1 MSAAEAPPKKKKV
14 RAISGS
20 LLFPLGFTPPLSASR
35 HRLTPLSVQPSHL
48 QNPNRLLV
56 DEASNDD
63 NSVVALALST
73 MEELQLFRG
82 DTVLLKGKRRKD
94 TVCIVLADDACEPG
108 KIRMNKC
115 VRKNL
120 KVRLGDVVSVHQ
132 CPDVKYGKRVH
143 ILPIDDTIEGITGN
157 LFDVFL
163 KPYFMEAYRPVRKN
177 DLFLCR
183 GGMRAVE
190 FKVVETDPDEYCI
203 VAPDTVCA
211 RLALPSPPVFCRYGR
226 RHRVAALTPSH
237 ACTSDTSDTRSH
249 LPSSLLPSQVI
260 HCEGEP
266 VKREDEES
274 KDDVGYDDI
283 GGVRKQLQNIRE
295 LVELPLRHPQLFKS
309 IGVKP
314 PRGIL
319 MFGPPGSGKTLIA
332 RAVANE
338 TGAFFFLING
348 PEIMSKLAGE
358 SESNLRKAFEEAEK
372 NSPAIIFIDEI
383 DSIAPK
389 REKTQGEVERR
400 IVSQLLTLMDGLKA
414 RSHVVVIG
422 ATNRPNSIDAAL
434 RRFGRFD
441 REVDI
446 GVPDENGRLEVL
458 RIHTKNMK
466 LTDDVDLEQLAKETH
481 GYVGADLA
489 ALSTEAAMQ
498 CIREKMDV
506 IDLDDDEIDAE
517 VLDSM
522 AVSQAH
528 FRQALGV
535 SNPSALRETAV
546 EVPNVTWDDI
556 GGLEG
561 VKRELQ
567 EVVQY
572 PVEFPEKFEKF
583 GMQPSKGVLFY
594 GPPGCGKT
602 LLAKAIA
609 NECQA
614 NFISIKGP
622 ELLTMWFGE
631 SESNVRE
638 LFDKARGAAPCV
650 LFFDELDSIARAR
663 GSSGG
668 DAGGAGDRVINQIL
682 TEMDGMGAKKSVFI
696 IGATNRPDII
706 DPAVLR
712 PGRLDQLIYIP
723 LPDEGSRTNI
733 LKSVTRKSPVSEE
746 VDFTYLARTLHGFS
760 GADITE
766 ICQRA
771 AKMAIR
777 ESIEKEIEMEKE
789 RAAAGGDAPMDEDAP
804 DPVPEITK
812 YHFEESMKFARRSV
826 SDNDIRKYEMF
837 SQTLQQSRGF
847 GNDFKFPEGGV
858 GGGTTTATP
867 GAFAATNAAAAADD
881 DDDLYN

>member
-1 MSAAEAPPKKKKV
+1 MTTPSSRSTRRPWKLFRHAPHTPRHSANRDRCPLIHEPPLAPSSRV
-14 RAISGS
+14 VAARAWWLVGS
-20 LLFPLGFTPPLSASR
+20 RWSQQPLSLHLFPPPL
-35 HRLTPLSVQPSHL
+35 P
-48 QNPNRLLV
+48 
-56 DEASNDD
+56 
-63 NSVVALALST
+63 
-73 MEELQLFRG
+73 LQLFRG
-82 DTVLLKGKRRKD
+82 DTVLIKGKRRKD
-94 TVCIVLADDACEPG
+94 TVCIVLADDECDLG
-108 KIRMNKC
+108 KVRMNKC

-120 KVRLGDVVSVHQ
+120 KVRLGDVISVHQ

-143 ILPIDDTIEGITGN
+143 ILPIDDTIEGISGN

-163 KPYFMEAYRPVRKN
+163 KPYFLEAYRPVRKG
-177 DLFLCR
+177 DLFLVR

-190 FKVVETDPDEYCI
+190 FKVVETDPADYCI
-203 VAPDTVCA
+203 VAPDTV
-211 RLALPSPPVFCRYGR
+211 
-226 RHRVAALTPSH
+226 
-237 ACTSDTSDTRSH
+237 
-249 LPSSLLPSQVI
+249 I

-266 VKREDEES
+266 IKREDEES
-274 KDDVGYDDI
+274 LADVGYDDI
-283 GGVRKQLQNIRE
+283 GGVRKQLANIRE

-319 MFGPPGSGKTLIA
+319 MYGPPGSGKTLIA

-383 DSIAPK
+383 DAIAPK

-400 IVSQLLTLMDGLKA
+400 IVSQLLTLMDGMKSRA
-414 RSHVVVIG
+414 HVVVIG

-458 RIHTKNMK
+458 RIHSKNMK
-466 LTDDVDLEQLAKETH
+466 LSEDVDLEQVAKETH
-481 GYVGADLA
+481 GYVGADIAQLC
-489 ALSTEAAMQ
+489 TEAAMQ

-517 VLDSM
+517 ILDSM

-528 FRQALGV
+528 FRTALGT
-535 SNPSALRETAV
+535 SNPSALRETV
-546 EVPNVTWDDI
+546 IEVPNVTWDDI

-583 GMQPSKGVLFY
+583 GMAPSKGVLFY

-631 SESNVRE
+631 SEANVRE
-638 LFDKARGAAPCV
+638 LFEKARGAAPCV

-682 TEMDGMGAKKSVFI
+682 TEMDGMGSKKSVFI

-723 LPDEGSRTNI
+723 LPDEGSRSNI
-733 LKSVTRKSPVSEE
+733 LKACLRKSPIAPD
-746 VDFTYLARTLHGFS
+746 VDLVYLAKTTHGFS
-760 GADITE
+760 GADLTE
-766 ICQRA
+766 ICQRS

-777 ESIEKEIEMEKE
+777 ESIEREIEMEKE
-789 RAAAGGDAPMDEDAP
+789 KAAAAEADPNKMETEEDEAP
-804 DPVPEITK
+804 DPVPEITRI
-812 YHFEESMKFARRSV
+812 HFEEAMKYARRSV

-847 GNDFKFPEGGV
+847 GSEFKFPEGGV
-858 GGGTTTATP
+858 GGSAAPASGA
-867 GAFAATNAAAAADD
+867 AFAAATADD
-881 DDDLYN
+881 DEDLYS